1 MTGNPWRG
9 PTSSR
14 WNRCIPFNVVGDPV
28 SNEAPVPSIPA
39 AAQVLVDFV
48 PTKKFFVGIDSD
60 GCAMDA
66 MDIKH
71 QECFTPCYIKHWDL
85 QPISTLARETA
96 LFVNLHSITRGL
108 NRWLALKQLLDLL
121 RDRVEVAERGVTIPE
136 YPELTAFIEAPGYP
150 LSDKGIAKY
159 YEDHPSETI
168 ARAIRWGDA
177 VNAAIADMV
186 HGCGPF
192 PGVREAMQAM
202 QADVDCMTVSATPLH
217 ALEYEWNA
225 HGIAQ
230 YMKVIAG
237 QEMGSKA
244 EHVQYAAKGKYDD
257 DKIMLIG
264 DAPGDR
270 DAAAKVGCAY
280 YPILPGRE
288 KQSWARFKDEALPKF
303 LDGTFAGAYQQGLIE
318 EFNAML
324 PSEVPWETISGNKT
338 VTMPKVK

>member
-1 MTGNPWRG
+1 M
-9 PTSSR
+9 SQ
-14 WNRCIPFNVVGDPV
+14 IP
-28 SNEAPVPSIPA
+28 ETASI
-39 AAQVLVDFV
+39 LVDFQ
-48 PTKKFFVGIDSD
+48 PTKRYFVGIDSD

-71 QECFTPCYIKHWDL
+71 LECFTPAYIKAWDL

-96 LFVNLHSITRGL
+96 VFVNLGSITRGL
-108 NRWLALKQLLDLL
+108 NRWLALKQLLGLL
-121 RDRVEVAERGVTIPE
+121 RDRAEVAERGVTIPA
-136 YPELTAFIEAPGYP
+136 YPELDDFIGSDFP
-150 LSDKGIAKY
+150 LSDKGIAAY
-159 YEDHPSETI
+159 AAAHPSPTVDRMI
-168 ARAIRWGDA
+168 AWGND
-177 VNAAIADMV
+177 VNARIADMV

-192 PGVREAMQAM
+192 PGVRESMQAM

-244 EHVQYAAKGKYDD
+244 EHVEYAAKGKYDD

-270 DAAAKVGCAY
+270 DAAAKVGCHY
-280 YPILPGRE
+280 YPILPGEE
-288 KQSWARFKDEALPKF
+288 KRSWFRFKDEALGRF
-303 LDGTFAGAYQQGLIE
+303 LDGTFGGEYQQMLID
-318 EFNAML
+318 EFNAKL
-324 PSEVPWETISGNKT
+324 PDQVPWETVSGNRQ
-338 VTMPKVK
+338 VTMPAVK

>member
-1 MTGNPWRG
+1 M
-9 PTSSR
+9 SQ
-14 WNRCIPFNVVGDPV
+14 IPD
-28 SNEAPVPSIPA
+28 A
-39 AAQVLVDFV
+39 AKVLVDFE
-48 PTKKFFVGIDSD
+48 PTKEYFVGIDSD

-85 QPISTLARETA
+85 QPVSTLARQTA
-96 LFVNLHSITRGL
+96 LFVNLGSVTRGL
-108 NRWLALKQLLDLL
+108 NRWLALKQVLDLL
-121 RDRVEVAERGVTIPE
+121 RDRVEVAERGVTIPD
-136 YPELTAFIEAPGYP
+136 YPELSAFTSTPGYA
-150 LSDKGIAKY
+150 LSDKGIAAYAK
-159 YEDHPSETI
+159 DHPSETI
-168 ARAIRWGDA
+168 DRAIRWGDA
-177 VNAAIADMV
+177 VNASIADMV

-225 HGIAQ
+225 HGIAG

-244 EHVQYAAKGKYDD
+244 EHVQYAATGKYEPGR
-257 DKIMLIG
+257 ILLIG

-270 DAAAKVGCAY
+270 DAAKKAACLY

-288 KQSWARFKDEALPKF
+288 KHSWARFTAEALPRF
-303 LDGTFAGAYQQGLIE
+303 LAGTYAGDYERSLIA
-318 EFNAML
+318 EFNASL
-324 PSEVPWETISGNKT
+324 PDQVPWQTISGNRS
-338 VTMPKVK
+338 VSMPSVK

>member
-1 MTGNPWRG
+1 MSHP
-9 PTSSR
+9 
-14 WNRCIPFNVVGDPV
+14 
-28 SNEAPVPSIPA
+28 E
-39 AAQVLVDFV
+39 AAQSLVDFV
-48 PTKKFFVGIDSD
+48 PSKKYFVGIDSD

-71 QECFTPCYIKHWDL
+71 QECFTPCYIKFWDL
-85 QPISTLARETA
+85 QPISTLARQTA
-96 LFVNLHSITRGL
+96 LFVNLYSVTRGL

-121 RDRVEVAERGVTIPE
+121 RDRVDVAERGVTIPD
-136 YPELTAFIEAPGYP
+136 YPELDEFTAAPGYP

-168 ARAIRWGDA
+168 ARAIRWGDG

-192 PGVREAMQAM
+192 PGVREALTALQD
-202 QADVDCMTVSATPLH
+202 DVDAMTVSATPLH
-217 ALEYEWNA
+217 ALTYEWNA
-225 HGIAQ
+225 HDIAK
-230 YMKVIAG
+230 YVKVIAG

-244 EHVQYAAKGKYDD
+244 EHVQYAATGKYDP

-270 DAAAKVGCAY
+270 DAAKKAQCLY
-280 YPILPGRE
+280 YPILPGEE
-288 KQSWARFKDEALPKF
+288 KRSWRRFKDEALQKF
-303 LDGTFAGAYQQGLIE
+303 LDGTFAGEYQQMLTA
-318 EFNAML
+318 EFNAKL
-324 PSEVPWETISGNKT
+324 PDEVPWETISGTRK

>member
-1 MTGNPWRG
+1 M
-9 PTSSR
+9 
-14 WNRCIPFNVVGDPV
+14 

-121 RDRVEVAERGVTIPE
+121 RDRAEVAERGVTIPE
-136 YPELTAFIEAPGYP
+136 YPELTAFVETPGYP

-177 VNAAIADMV
+177 VNATIADMV

-202 QADVDCMTVSATPLH
+202 QAEVDCMTVSATPLH

-288 KQSWARFKDEALPKF
+288 KQSWARFKAEALPKF
-303 LDGTFAGAYQQGLIE
+303 LDGTFAGEYQQGLID

-324 PSEVPWETISGNKT
+324 PGEVPWETISGNKT
-338 VTMPKVK
+338 VIMPKVK

>member
-1 MTGNPWRG
+1 M
-9 PTSSR
+9 
-14 WNRCIPFNVVGDPV
+14 
-28 SNEAPVPSIPA
+28 SNEATESAPTPPIPA
-39 AAQVLVDFV
+39 AAKVLVDFV
-48 PTKKFFVGIDSD
+48 PTKQYFVGIDSD

-85 QPISTLARETA
+85 QPVSTLARETA
-96 LFVNLHSITRGL
+96 LFVNLGSITRGL
-108 NRWLALKQLLDLL
+108 NRWVALKQLLDLL
-121 RDRVEVAERGVTIPE
+121 RDRVEVAERGVTIPD
-136 YPELTAFIEAPGYP
+136 YPELSAFIAAPGYP

-202 QADVDCMTVSATPLH
+202 QPDVDCMTVSATPLH

-280 YPILPGRE
+280 YPILPGSE
-288 KQSWARFKDEALPKF
+288 KQSWARFKAEALPKF
-303 LDGTFAGAYQQGLIE
+303 LAGTFAGDYQQGLIA
-318 EFNAML
+318 EFNALL
-324 PSEVPWETISGNKT
+324 PGEVPWETVSGVKA
-338 VTMPKVK
+338 VSMPKVK